1 MSYKALRHTYGFG
14 VHSPFAFNLVKDV
27 VRPGRGYGWYGY
39 EDIDAA
45 VNSRRGG
52 LNEDIG
58 AAVNSRR
65 DSLKTERQAKMFLR
79 LLSFLNPRSLFL
91 PLGIDPLFYIAAK
104 ASDKRMRIERKPKMA
119 CECEMIATHASFIS
133 LDRLKEHI
141 AKPGNSIV
149 IMDLP
154 DGWADAL
161 FELLPEGLM
170 LHSKRNAII
179 IHRPDMM
186 KLSYNILL

>member
-27 VRPGRGYGWYGY
+27 VRPGRGYEWYGY

-45 VNSRRGG
+45 INSRRAGYK
-52 LNEDIG
+52 I
-58 AAVNSRR
+58 
-65 DSLKTERQAKMFLR
+65 ERQAKMFLR
-79 LLSFLNPRSLFL
+79 LLSFLNPGSLFL
-91 PLGIDPLFYIAAK
+91 PLGIDPLFHTAAV
-104 ASDKRMRIERKPKMA
+104 ASGKKMRIERKPKSA
-119 CECEMIATHASFIS
+119 SECEMIATHESFIP